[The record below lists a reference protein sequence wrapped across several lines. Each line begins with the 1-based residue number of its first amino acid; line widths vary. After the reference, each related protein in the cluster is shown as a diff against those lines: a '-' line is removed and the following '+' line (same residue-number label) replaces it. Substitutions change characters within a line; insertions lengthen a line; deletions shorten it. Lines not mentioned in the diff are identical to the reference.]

1 MCVPSRMIAQ
11 ETAPMTYEIRF
22 AQYSDSFGGKP
33 EYVFIIGEVA
43 FRSVDALKKGIA
55 AFPKGSILKWAPS
68 CKRMGGEPLLS
79 SIEDMDAFKK
89 YCSSIGIEFILI
101 PSG

>member
-1 MCVPSRMIAQ
+1 MMAQ
-11 ETAPMTYEIRF
+11 ESAPITYEIRF
-22 AQYSDSFGGKP
+22 AQFADTFAGKP

-55 AFPKGSILKWAPS
+55 TFPKGSILKWAPS

-79 SIEDMDAFKK
+79 SEEDMADFKK
-89 YCSSIGIEFILI
+89 YCSSIGIQFILV